1 MSDRFPPPFLRVMR
15 VIAGNVSTNVRDFAE
30 RKNIAK
36 LGMAKKSAGNE
47 TCPAITRI
55 TRTQTSCRQAGFAEA
70 IGADGCNLGGAWSSC
85 RQAGFPRGDAR
96 RPAGHRHLLRAC
108 DEPARSA
115 KGEPRAA
122 GRHGAPS
129 GRTCKDAPGARTPA
143 RHEPA
148 RIGNAHRQKPLVAR
162 VSRVLPAHRA
172 EGNAS
177 REGPPGEAAETS
189 ATLPFSG
196 CCSGHFQ
203 EIR

>member
-36 LGMAKKSAGNE
+36 PGIAKKSAGKE

-55 TRTQTSCRQAGFAEA
+55 TRAQTSCRQAGFAEA
-70 IGADGCNLGGAWSSC
+70 IGADGFNLGGTWPSC

-96 RPAGHRHLLRAC
+96 RHFDPRHLL
-108 DEPARSA
+108 PAGDDLGRTVKNQS
-115 KGEPRAA
+115 RAA

-129 GRTCKDAPGARTPA
+129 GRTCEDAPGAPTPV

-177 REGPPGEAAETS
+177 RDRPPGNGSKTN
-189 ATLPFSG
+189 ATAHFSG
-196 CCSGHFQ
+196 CCGGHFQ